1 MIVESYEQEKMQYDI
16 IWIVWELLIIKCGDN
31 AIKKKCVNALLD
43 LFSLRY
49 TAAKKKARKYMLYF
63 ALELIIEKVS
73 FNTDIMS
80 NKSIGNSVSVSNQ
93 SITHSLAKFIPDFL
107 SSLNQSQMD
116 LVTGAKINELIVS
129 YRLGVSQNSGIL
141 KSIYTVDK
149 MKHYLPLISRLRS
162 LHLPYL
168 QPLEEGLL
176 QQTNVTFSSFFYP
189 NVPISSEYYKYFEL
203 FLKKNLPSQSKPD
216 KKRKKNLLS
225 VHLQA

>member
-1 MIVESYEQEKMQYDI
+1 MDTEHSVMIQPSNNIEMANRIASQSLQ
-16 IWIVWELLIIKCGDN
+16 LLKPILK
-31 AIKKKCVNALLD
+31 LQ
-43 LFSLRY
+43 FSQIQSLP
-49 TAAKKKARKYMLYF
+49 
-63 ALELIIEKVS
+63 
-73 FNTDIMS
+73 
-80 NKSIGNSVSVSNQ
+80 NKSIGNAVSVSNQ
-93 SITHSLAKFIPDFL
+93 TITHSLAKFIPDFQ

-129 YRLGVSQNSGIL
+129 YRLGVSQNSGYL

-162 LHLPYL
+162 LHLPYS

-216 KKRKKNLLS
+216 KKRKKHQRQNKN
-225 VHLQA
+225 

>member
-1 MIVESYEQEKMQYDI
+1 MDTEHRVMIQPSNNIEMANRIASQSLQ
-16 IWIVWELLIIKCGDN
+16 LLKPILK
-31 AIKKKCVNALLD
+31 LQ
-43 LFSLRY
+43 FSQIQSLP
-49 TAAKKKARKYMLYF
+49 
-63 ALELIIEKVS
+63 
-73 FNTDIMS
+73 
-80 NKSIGNSVSVSNQ
+80 NKSIGNAISVSNQ
-93 SITHSLAKFIPDFL
+93 SITHSLAKFIPDFQ

-149 MKHYLPLISRLRS
+149 MKHYLPLISKLRS

-216 KKRKKNLLS
+216 KKRKK
-225 VHLQA
+225 HLRQNKN